1 MKLIDLHI
9 HTRASDGTLSPEDT
23 VAYAAK
29 RHLAAI
35 AITDHDTAHGAAL
48 GVKFSEKYGV
58 EVVPGI
64 EISAEY
70 RGYGIHILG
79 YFIDPA
85 APSLGRV
92 LDWIN
97 TDRERRNSEIA
108 ELMRRD
114 GLYVTLEGLRARY
127 PETDAIGRPHFAACL
142 VEHGLAASVREGF
155 DRYLNRGCR
164 YYRARRFLP
173 LGEAFAAISGAGGK
187 AVFAHPLQY
196 RMDDAALTEL
206 TRRLTDC
213 GAVGMECL
221 YSGYTADE
229 SAYLEGLARRFG
241 LCVTG
246 GSDFHGFRKPDIDM
260 GTGTGDLRVPYELLE
275 ILRAR

>member
-1 MKLIDLHI
+1 MRFIDLHI

-23 VAYAAK
+23 VAYAA
-29 RHLAAI
+29 RRSLAAI
-35 AITDHDTAHGAAL
+35 AITDHDTAHGALAAMEYA
-48 GVKFSEKYGV
+48 EKYGV

-64 EISAEY
+64 EISAAY
-70 RGYGIHILG
+70 GDYGIHILG

-85 APSLGRV
+85 SPSLLRV

-97 TDRERRNSEIA
+97 ADRDRRNSEIIA
-108 ELMRRD
+108 LMRSD
-114 GLYVTLEGLRARY
+114 GLCVTREGLRAHF

-142 VEHGLAASVREGF
+142 MEHGLVSSIKEGF

-173 LGEAFAAISGAGGK
+173 LKEAFAAISGAGGK

-196 RMDDAALTEL
+196 RMTVGALTEL

-229 SAYLEGLARRFG
+229 TAYLESLAHRFG

-246 GSDFHGFRKPDIDM
+246 GSDFHGARKPDIDM
-260 GTGTGDLRVPYELLE
+260 GTGTGNLRVPYELLE
-275 ILRAR
+275 ALKAR